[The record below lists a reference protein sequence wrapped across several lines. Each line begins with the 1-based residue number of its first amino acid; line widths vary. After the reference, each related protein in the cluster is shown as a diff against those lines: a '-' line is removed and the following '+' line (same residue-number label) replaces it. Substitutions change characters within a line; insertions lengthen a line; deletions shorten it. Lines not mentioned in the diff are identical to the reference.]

1 MMDISQQS
9 PYGKDGFC
17 YSSRAKIIFA
27 DNNEKEKKMFK
38 KTISALTLVIAISF
52 TSSQVFAACSADTE
66 KDGKTACGANQVCYL
81 VEGACI
87 DKKSLPAGKACKK
100 SGVCQNS
107 CVKDDG
113 KETKEDGSESGQCS

>member
-1 MMDISQQS
+1 
-9 PYGKDGFC
+9 
-17 YSSRAKIIFA
+17 
-27 DNNEKEKKMFK
+27 MFK
-38 KTISALTLVIAISF
+38 KTLGALALVITMS
-52 TSSQVFAACSADTE
+52 FAANSAFAGCSADTE

-113 KETKEDGSESGQCS
+113 KETKEDGSETGKCS

>member
-1 MMDISQQS
+1 
-9 PYGKDGFC
+9 
-17 YSSRAKIIFA
+17 
-27 DNNEKEKKMFK
+27 MFK
-38 KTISALTLVIAISF
+38 KTISALAFVIAM
-52 TSSQVFAACSADTE
+52 VFASSHAFAGCSAETE

-107 CVKDDG
+107 CIKDDG
-113 KETKEDGSESGQCS
+113 KETKEDGSETGKCS